1 MRDCSVAQ
9 PNEETAKL
17 ILEILEGKSDQDQI
31 KQLDAL
37 LISSR
42 ESRAYY
48 TGIISIH
55 AMLRSL
61 YNKKTLT

>member
-1 MRDCSVAQ
+1 MAQ

-37 LISSR
+37 LTSSR
-42 ESRAYY
+42 EARAYY

-55 AMLRSL
+55 AMLRSM
-61 YNKKTLT
+61 YKKTLT